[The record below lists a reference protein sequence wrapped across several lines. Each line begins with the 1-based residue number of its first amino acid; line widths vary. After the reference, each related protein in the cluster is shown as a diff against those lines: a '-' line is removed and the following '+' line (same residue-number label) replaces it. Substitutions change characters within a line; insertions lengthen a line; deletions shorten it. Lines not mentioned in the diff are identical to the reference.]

1 MKALCDRDDEI
12 LLHDGRR
19 AIVRACMWK
28 ARIFHHGQ
36 YHYLVQITYDRRE
49 LNGKWGYEDYIW
61 QSEIAGREV

>member
-1 MKALCDRDDEI
+1 
-12 LLHDGRR
+12 
-19 AIVRACMWK
+19 MWK